1 MLAYPTFKLEPQ
13 ERDQLLEELLPWCE
27 TWRAPLT
34 SSTHTV
40 RDCHDQVFLD
50 LALTAQSDALVS
62 REGDLRALKEQVPAL
77 RIFTPAE
84 FQAWLSRGDRR
95 SRHPVPLS

>member
-1 MLAYPTFKLEPQ
+1 MPRGAGQADPTFKLEPQ
-13 ERDQLLEELLPWCE
+13 ERDQLLEELLPWCV

-40 RDCHDQVFLD
+40 RDCLDQVFLD
-50 LALTAQSDALVS
+50 L
-62 REGDLRALKEQVPAL
+62 
-77 RIFTPAE
+77 
-84 FQAWLSRGDRR
+84 AWLSRGDRR